1 MKYKCII
8 VDDEPLARE
17 LIASHLENF
26 ENFELIDVFENAL
39 KAYTFLETNK
49 IDLIFLDIE
58 MPLLKGN
65 EFLKKLKNPPK
76 VIFTTAYREYAIEG
90 YELNVIDY
98 LLKPITFDR
107 FFVSIEKFKQ
117 LQPVK
122 KEIKSDNENH
132 LFVTSGS
139 KNIKIIFDEIL
150 FIESLKDY
158 ITIHLENGK
167 SHHIKQNI
175 SVFEK
180 QLDFNFVRIHRSYII
195 QIKKLTA
202 YSKNEVEIN
211 TIEIPIGNSYKEN
224 WLHHLD
230 TTFLKYKK
238 SET

>member
-1 MKYKCII
+1 MTYKCII
-8 VDDEPLARE
+8 IDDEPLARE
-17 LIASHLENF
+17 LITSHLLNF
-26 ENFELIDVFENAL
+26 ENFELIDSFENAL
-39 KAYTFLETNK
+39 KAYTFLETNTV
-49 IDLIFLDIE
+49 DLIFLDIE

-65 EFLKKLKNPPK
+65 DFLKKLKNPPK

-117 LQPVK
+117 VQPLK
-122 KEIKSDNENH
+122 KEIKADSANH
-132 LFVTSGS
+132 IFVTSGS
-139 KNIKIIFDEIL
+139 KNIKIVFDEIV

-180 QLDFNFVRIHRSYII
+180 QLAANFIRIHRSYII
-195 QIKKLTA
+195 HARKLTA

-211 TIEIPIGNSYKEN
+211 GVEIPIGNSYKEN
-224 WLHHLD
+224 WLNHLD
-230 TTFLKYKK
+230 TIILK
-238 SET
+238 

>member
-1 MKYKCII
+1 MTYKCII
-8 VDDEPLARE
+8 IDDEPLARE
-17 LIASHLENF
+17 LIASHLSNF
-26 ENFELIDVFENAL
+26 ENFELIDSFENAL
-39 KAYTFLETNK
+39 KAYTFLETNT
-49 IDLIFLDIE
+49 IDLVFLDIE

-65 EFLKKLKNPPK
+65 DFLKKLKNPPK

-107 FFVSIEKFKQ
+107 FFVAIEKFKQ
-117 LQPVK
+117 FQNPK
-122 KEIKSDNENH
+122 EEIKTIPDNH
-132 LFVTSGS
+132 IFVSSGS
-139 KNIKIIFDEIL
+139 KNIKIVLDEIL

-180 QLDFNFVRIHRSYII
+180 QLDFNFIRIHRSYII
-195 QIKKLTA
+195 HTRKLTA

-211 TIEIPIGNSYKEN
+211 GVEIPIGNSYKEN
-224 WLHHLD
+224 WLNHLD
-230 TTFLKYKK
+230 TIILK
-238 SET
+238 

>member
-8 VDDEPLARE
+8 IDDEPLARE
-17 LIASHLENF
+17 LLASHLMNF
-26 ENFELIDVFENAL
+26 ENFELIDSFENAL
-39 KAYTFLETNK
+39 KAYSFLEQNTV
-49 IDLIFLDIE
+49 DLIFLDIE

-65 EFLKKLKNPPK
+65 DFLKKLKNPPK

-107 FFVSIEKFKQ
+107 FFVSIEKFRQ
-117 LQPVK
+117 LQLPK
-122 KEIKSDNENH
+122 KDIKPITENH
-132 LFVTSGS
+132 VFVSSGS
-139 KNIKIIFDEIL
+139 KNIKIVLDEIL
-150 FIESLKDY
+150 YIESLKDY

-180 QLDFNFVRIHRSYII
+180 MLGSNFVRIHRSYII
-195 QIKKLTA
+195 QTQKLTA

-211 TIEIPIGNSYKEN
+211 AIEIPIGNSYKEN
-224 WLHHLD
+224 WLNHLE
-230 TTFLKYKK
+230 TNILK
-238 SET
+238 

>member
-17 LIASHLENF
+17 LIASHLVNF
-26 ENFELIDVFENAL
+26 ESFELIDSFENAL
-39 KAYTFLETNK
+39 KAYTFLETNTV
-49 IDLIFLDIE
+49 DLIFLDIE

-65 EFLKKLKNPPK
+65 DFLKKLKNPPK

-107 FFVSIEKFKQ
+107 FFVSIEKFRQ
-117 LQPVK
+117 LQTPQKESKPV
-122 KEIKSDNENH
+122 NENH
-132 LFVTSGS
+132 IFVTSGS
-139 KNIKIIFDEIL
+139 KNIKIVFDEIL
-150 FIESLKDY
+150 YIESLKDY

-180 QLDFNFVRIHRSYII
+180 LLDSNFVRIHRSFII
-195 QIKKLTA
+195 QTKKLTA

-211 TIEIPIGNSYKEN
+211 SIEIPIGNSYKEN
-224 WLHHLD
+224 WLNHLD
-230 TTFLKYKK
+230 NKILQ
-238 SET
+238 

>member
-17 LIASHLENF
+17 LIESHLAHF
-26 ENFELIDVFENAL
+26 DNFELVASFENAL
-39 KAYTFLETNK
+39 KAYAFLESTT
-49 IDLIFLDIE
+49 IDLMFLDIE

-65 EFLKKLKNPPK
+65 DFLKKLKNPPK

-117 LQPVK
+117 LQIPK
-122 KEIKSDNENH
+122 APENLTNEDH
-132 LFVTSGS
+132 IFVSSGS
-139 KNIKIIFDEIL
+139 KNIKIVFDHIL
-150 FIESLKDY
+150 YVESLKDY

-167 SHHIKQNI
+167 SHHLKQNI
-175 SVFEK
+175 SAFEK
-180 QLDFNFVRIHRSYII
+180 VLDSNFVRIHRSYII
-195 QIKKLTA
+195 QAKKLTA

-211 TIEIPIGNSYKEN
+211 AIEIPIGSSYKET
-224 WLHHLD
+224 WLD
-230 TTFLKYKK
+230 YLKDQK
-238 SET
+238 

>member
-17 LIASHLENF
+17 LIASHLAHF
-26 ENFELIDVFENAL
+26 DNFELVASFENAL
-39 KAYTFLETNK
+39 KAYAFLESNT
-49 IDLIFLDIE
+49 IDLMFLDIE

-65 EFLKKLKNPPK
+65 DFLKKLKNPPK

-117 LQPVK
+117 LQIPK
-122 KEIKSDNENH
+122 ATENSTNEDH
-132 LFVTSGS
+132 IFVSSGS
-139 KNIKIIFDEIL
+139 KNIKIVFDSIL

-167 SHHIKQNI
+167 SHHLKQNI
-175 SVFEK
+175 SAFEK
-180 QLDFNFVRIHRSYII
+180 VLDSNFVRIHRSYII
-195 QIKKLTA
+195 QTKKLTA

-211 TIEIPIGNSYKEN
+211 AIEIPIGSSYKQT
-224 WLHHLD
+224 WLDYLRD
-230 TTFLKYKK
+230 QK
-238 SET
+238 

>member
-17 LIASHLENF
+17 LIASHLVNF
-26 ENFELIDVFENAL
+26 ENFELIDSFENAL
-39 KAYTFLETNK
+39 KAYTFLETNTV
-49 IDLIFLDIE
+49 DLIFLDIE

-117 LQPVK
+117 LQNPK
-122 KEIKSDNENH
+122 KEISTATENH
-132 LFVTSGS
+132 IFVTSGS
-139 KNIKIIFDEIL
+139 RNIKIVFDEIL
-150 FIESLKDY
+150 FVESLKDY

-180 QLDFNFVRIHRSYII
+180 QLDSNFVRVHRSYII

-211 TIEIPIGNSYKEN
+211 TVEIPIGNSYKEN
-224 WLHHLD
+224 WLHHLE
-230 TTFLKYKK
+230 TVILK
-238 SET
+238 

>member
-17 LIASHLENF
+17 LIASHLAHF
-26 ENFELIDVFENAL
+26 DNFELVATFENAL
-39 KAYTFLETNK
+39 KAYAFLESNT
-49 IDLIFLDIE
+49 IDLMFLDIE

-65 EFLKKLKNPPK
+65 DFLKKLKNPPK

-117 LQPVK
+117 LQIPK
-122 KEIKSDNENH
+122 APENLTNENH
-132 LFVTSGS
+132 IFVSSGS
-139 KNIKIIFDEIL
+139 KNIKIVFDHIL
-150 FIESLKDY
+150 FVESLKDY

-167 SHHIKQNI
+167 SHHLKQNI
-175 SVFEK
+175 SAFEK
-180 QLDFNFVRIHRSYII
+180 VLDSNFVRIHRSFII
-195 QIKKLTA
+195 QTKKLTA

-211 TIEIPIGNSYKEN
+211 AIEIPIGSSYKEA
-224 WLHHLD
+224 WLD
-230 TTFLKYKK
+230 YLKNNK
-238 SET
+238 

>member
-17 LIASHLENF
+17 LIASHLAHF
-26 ENFELIDVFENAL
+26 DNFELVASFENAL
-39 KAYTFLETNK
+39 KAYAFLESNT
-49 IDLIFLDIE
+49 IDLMFLDIE

-65 EFLKKLKNPPK
+65 DFLKKLKNPPK

-117 LQPVK
+117 LQIPK
-122 KEIKSDNENH
+122 TPENLTNEDH
-132 LFVTSGS
+132 IFVSSGS
-139 KNIKIIFDEIL
+139 KNIKIVFDHIL
-150 FIESLKDY
+150 FVESLKDY

-167 SHHIKQNI
+167 SHHLKQNI
-175 SVFEK
+175 SAFEK
-180 QLDFNFVRIHRSYII
+180 VLNSNFVRIHRSYII
-195 QIKKLTA
+195 QAKKLTA

-211 TIEIPIGNSYKEN
+211 AIEIPIGSSYKET
-224 WLHHLD
+224 WLD
-230 TTFLKYKK
+230 YLKDQK
-238 SET
+238 

>member
-17 LIASHLENF
+17 LIASHLAHF
-26 ENFELIDVFENAL
+26 ESFELIDSFENAL
-39 KAYTFLETNK
+39 KAYTFLETNTA
-49 IDLIFLDIE
+49 DLIFLDIE

-65 EFLKKLKNPPK
+65 DFLKKLKNPPK

-117 LQPVK
+117 LQSSK
-122 KEIKSDNENH
+122 KEISFVTENH
-132 LFVTSGS
+132 VFVSSGS

-150 FIESLKDY
+150 YVESLKDY

-180 QLDFNFVRIHRSYII
+180 TLNSDFLRVHRSFII
-195 QIKKLTA
+195 QTKKLTA
-202 YSKNEVEIN
+202 YSKNEIEIN
-211 TIEIPIGNSYKEN
+211 AIEIPIGTSYKEN
-224 WLHHLD
+224 WLNHLE
-230 TTFLKYKK
+230 TTLLK
-238 SET
+238 

>member
-17 LIASHLENF
+17 LIASHLVNF
-26 ENFELIDVFENAL
+26 ENFELTNSFENAL
-39 KAYTFLETNK
+39 KAYSFLETNTV
-49 IDLIFLDIE
+49 DLIFLDIE

-65 EFLKKLKNPPK
+65 DFLKKLKNPPK

-117 LQPVK
+117 LQLPK
-122 KEIKSDNENH
+122 KEIKAAVENH
-132 LFVTSGS
+132 IFVANGS
-139 KNIKIIFDEIL
+139 KNIKIVLDEIL
-150 FIESLKDY
+150 YIESLKDY
-158 ITIHLENGK
+158 ITIHFENGK

-180 QLDFNFVRIHRSYII
+180 LLGINFIRIHRSFII
-195 QIKKLTA
+195 QTTKLTA
-202 YSKNEVEIN
+202 YSKNEIEIN
-211 TIEIPIGNSYKEN
+211 GTEIPIGNSYKEN
-224 WLHHLD
+224 WLNYLD
-230 TTFLKYKK
+230 STILK
-238 SET
+238 

>member
-17 LIASHLENF
+17 LITSHLVNF
-26 ENFELIDVFENAL
+26 ENFELVESFENAL
-39 KAYTFLETNK
+39 KAYTFLETNTV
-49 IDLIFLDIE
+49 DLIFLDIE

-65 EFLKKLKNPPK
+65 DFVKKLKNPPK
-76 VIFTTAYREYAIEG
+76 VIFTTAHREYAIEG

-117 LQPVK
+117 LQTPK
-122 KEIKSDNENH
+122 KEIKTINDNH
-132 LFVTSGS
+132 VFVTSGS
-139 KNIKIIFDEIL
+139 KNIKIVFDEIL
-150 FIESLKDY
+150 YIESLKDY
-158 ITIHLENGK
+158 ITIHLESGK

-180 QLDFNFVRIHRSYII
+180 VLDYNFVRIHRSYII
-195 QIKKLTA
+195 QTKKLTA

-211 TIEIPIGNSYKEN
+211 FVEIPIGNSYKEN
-224 WLHHLD
+224 WLNHLESNI
-230 TTFLKYKK
+230 LQ
-238 SET
+238 

>member
-17 LIASHLENF
+17 LIASHLAHF
-26 ENFELIDVFENAL
+26 DNFELVASFENAL
-39 KAYTFLETNK
+39 KAYAFLESNT
-49 IDLIFLDIE
+49 IDLMFLDIE

-65 EFLKKLKNPPK
+65 DFLKKLKKPPK

-117 LQPVK
+117 LQTPK
-122 KEIKSDNENH
+122 APENSTNEDH
-132 LFVTSGS
+132 IFVSSGS
-139 KNIKIIFDEIL
+139 KNIKITFDHIL
-150 FIESLKDY
+150 FVESLKDY

-167 SHHIKQNI
+167 SHHLKQNI
-175 SVFEK
+175 SAFEK
-180 QLDFNFVRIHRSYII
+180 VLDSNFIRIHRSFII
-195 QIKKLTA
+195 QTKKLTA

-211 TIEIPIGNSYKEN
+211 SVEIPIGSSYKET
-224 WLHHLD
+224 WLD
-230 TTFLKYKK
+230 YLKEFK
-238 SET
+238 